1 MPRSALVMFAA
12 SLGFFFVTA
21 TTFTSLGY
29 VLYTMVA
36 QLGWSKAAAGLSFS
50 LLGLACGLASPLPPL
65 LMKSIGTRLTM
76 FAGCLTLAAGF
87 FIASQ
92 IEHLTLFFVAT
103 TLMGIGFSLV
113 APSPAVYL
121 LATWFPRT
129 SSRMI
134 GFYFMTG
141 AAGGIVGPLIVG
153 GIVGLTGDWRLHW
166 LVMSVSALILGL
178 ICLAC
183 IRDAVKVESVE
194 QVKGAGHEQAA
205 PAQNSVWTVK
215 QALMTPSFLILALI
229 MTVVQTAVTS
239 AHSILVAHIAN
250 LGEGAAPGAIA
261 MSLLAFAGTGAKGLT
276 GTLCERIDPRR
287 ILVAGLALQ
296 ALAMALL
303 WSASMVLVATAAA
316 TLFGLG
322 WGMAWLSA
330 HILLLRYFGAGIAG
344 DMTAMATTATTL
356 AVLGPIG
363 AGRIAD
369 VTGGYSLAILVFALL
384 LAAATIVA
392 VLFLRAPV
400 CRPAPA
406 APQPAAIDED
416 GMVPAE

>member
-1 MPRSALVMFAA
+1 MPRSVLVLFAA

-76 FAGCLTLAAGF
+76 FAGCLVLAAGF

-103 TLMGIGFSLV
+103 TLMGVGFSLI

-129 SSRMI
+129 SARMI
-134 GFYFMTG
+134 GFYFMAG
-141 AAGGIVGPLIVG
+141 AAGGIAGPLIVG
-153 GIVGLTGDWRLHW
+153 AIVGMTGDWRLHW
-166 LVMSVSALILGL
+166 LVMAVSAVVLGL
-178 ICLAC
+178 ICLVC

-194 QVKGAGHEQAA
+194 QVKGAGHEQDA
-205 PAQNSVWTVK
+205 PAEKSLWTVR
-215 QALMTPSFLILALI
+215 QALMTPSFLILALV

-287 ILVAGLALQ
+287 ILIAGLALQ
-296 ALAMALL
+296 AIAMALL

-344 DMTAMATTATTL
+344 DMTAMATTATTF
-356 AVLGPIG
+356 AVLGPIL

-369 VTGGYSLAILVFALL
+369 VTGGYSLAILIFALL
-384 LAAATIVA
+384 LAASTIVA
-392 VLFLRAPV
+392 VLFLRAPAA
-400 CRPAPA
+400 RPVREADV
-406 APQPAAIDED
+406 IEESEL
-416 GMVPAE
+416 VPAE

>member
-1 MPRSALVMFAA
+1 
-12 SLGFFFVTA
+12 
-21 TTFTSLGY
+21 
-29 VLYTMVA
+29 
-36 QLGWSKAAAGLSFS
+36 
-50 LLGLACGLASPLPPL
+50 
-65 LMKSIGTRLTM
+65 
-76 FAGCLTLAAGF
+76 
-87 FIASQ
+87 
-92 IEHLTLFFVAT
+92 
-103 TLMGIGFSLV
+103 
-113 APSPAVYL
+113 
-121 LATWFPRT
+121 
-129 SSRMI
+129 
-134 GFYFMTG
+134 
-141 AAGGIVGPLIVG
+141 
-153 GIVGLTGDWRLHW
+153 
-166 LVMSVSALILGL
+166 MSVSALILGL

-384 LAAATIVA
+384 LAAATIIA

-400 CRPAPA
+400 YRPAPA